1 MIYQT
6 RTISIAVMPTD
17 DPIYSETVTTVSIE
31 DESGGEFVI
40 VDQSSGG
47 NYGKIAINPEEWPTL
62 RNAIDKMINE
72 CRGNK

>member
-17 DPIYSETVTTVSIE
+17 DPIYSEAVTTVSIE

-40 VDQSSGG
+40 VDQSNGG

-62 RNAIDKMINE
+62 RNAIDKMITE
-72 CRGNK
+72 CREKK